1 MVFNINFGGAVIYD
15 TQRAAEQALA
25 DRITTLQNVNR
36 RGAPR
41 RRA

>member
-15 TQRAAEQALA
+15 SKQAAELALA
-25 DRITTLQNVNR
+25 DRITNLQNMHR

-41 RRA
+41 RR

>member
-15 TQRAAEQALA
+15 SKQAAEQAMA
-25 DRITTLQNVNR
+25 DRITNLQNMHR

-41 RRA
+41 RR